1 MANDGRGSKQEGARD
16 ALYKIRMAVSKGI
29 DDMRAGN
36 KIGIVALS
44 EKITAALEEDAVG
57 TIRQLSSILPKDL
70 HAVIENTIDI
80 SKLSDNQLA
89 SIILA
94 RQDDKDKAAAIEHKA
109 STH

>member
-1 MANDGRGSKQEGARD
+1 MPTKGSEQPSTRE
-16 ALYKIRMAVSKGI
+16 ALYKIRLALSKGI

-57 TIRQLSSILPKDL
+57 TIRQLSTILPKDL

-94 RQDDKDKAAAIEHKA
+94 RQDDKDKATAIEHKA
-109 STH
+109 SAH